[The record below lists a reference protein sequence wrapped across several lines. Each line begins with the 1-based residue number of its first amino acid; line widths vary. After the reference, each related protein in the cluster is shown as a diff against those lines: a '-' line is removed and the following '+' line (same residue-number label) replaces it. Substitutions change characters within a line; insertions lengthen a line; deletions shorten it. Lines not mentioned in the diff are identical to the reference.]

1 MGVYKMWDVKKSSL
15 YQINITFSY
24 TMYCSILL
32 FFLGFRI
39 RYNET
44 LKMKIRNVHF
54 FVCLTVLYDFHLK
67 KEPII

>member
-44 LKMKIRNVHF
+44 LKM
-54 FVCLTVLYDFHLK
+54 
-67 KEPII
+67 